1 MVSFLLVLGACLTG
15 PSMLLAWDSTYL
27 SPNETETTLW
37 RESRRC
43 LWLALGTVVVLAVGG
58 SLLALVG
65 IVLGINN
72 LVWKARLYGTSA
84 KPRGGGG
91 GGGANKKLRRPDR
104 ACLVP
109 LFGRLCQVVF
119 FSLYAGPL
127 PPRQGLSRPG
137 ELSHS
142 ALSAPRGV
150 CGDRVVP
157 VPAAYYL
164 ED

>member
-109 LFGRLCQVVF
+109 LFGQLCQAVCSFLFMLGVYLPARVYLVRESF
-119 FSLYAGPL
+119 RTLLCL
-127 PPRQGLSRPG
+127 PP
-137 ELSHS
+137 E
-142 ALSAPRGV
+142 V
-150 CGDRVVP
+150 FVVTEWSQ
-157 VPAAYYL
+157 YL
-164 ED
+164 PHIT